1 MATFLE
7 VTAIVGGAE
16 LAAAVLLTLLPR
28 LGRAGRAVAEA
39 CARAPLLDVVFALLT
54 WVPWLAA
61 GLVAGWTGFAGA
73 IVGQVIVLVLWV
85 RGHELAHRQAT
96 RGPRLVKVHTRLVG
110 WWRNHLGLWFST
122 LALVPLWMVRF
133 AEILLYP
140 FLQWC
145 LGFPPYRHG
154 DWINLSRYK
163 FRDLVGHDLVWCLY
177 CDWMTGVYALGG
189 DMLRNVESFWCPIRF
204 HDTKKCVNCVVD
216 FPDVD
221 DGWVPAEGS
230 MADVEKTVLRFYG
243 EGRREWFGHP
253 ARRADEGQPP
263 EDAPKPKD

>member
-1 MATFLE
+1 MVTFLQ

-28 LGRAGRAVAEA
+28 AGRAGRAVAEA
-39 CARAPLLDVVFALLT
+39 CARAPLLDVIFALLT

-61 GLVAGWTGFAGA
+61 GLAAGWTGFAGA
-73 IVGQVIVLVLWV
+73 IVGQVIVVVLWV
-85 RGHELAHRQAT
+85 RGHELAHREAV
-96 RGPRLVKVHTRLVG
+96 RGPRLVKVHRRLVG
-110 WWRNHLGLWFST
+110 WWRNHLGLWFSA
-122 LALVPLWMVRF
+122 LALGPLWMVRF

-140 FLQWC
+140 FLQWF

-154 DWINLSRYK
+154 
-163 FRDLVGHDLVWCLY
+163 
-177 CDWMTGVYALGG
+177 DWMTGVYALGG

-204 HDTKKCVNCVVD
+204 HNTKKCVNCVVD

-230 MADVEKTVLRFYG
+230 MADVEKTLLRFYG
-243 EGRREWFGHP
+243 DGRREWFGHP
-253 ARRADEGQPP
+253 ARRAGEGQPP
-263 EDAPKPKD
+263 EDAPKPPD

>member
-16 LAAAVLLTLLPR
+16 LAAAILLTLLPR
-28 LGRAGRAVAEA
+28 AGRRGRAVAEA
-39 CARAPLLDVVFALLT
+39 CARAPLLDVIFALLT
-54 WVPWLAA
+54 WIPWLAA
-61 GLVAGWTGFAGA
+61 GLVAGWPGFAGA
-73 IVGQVIVLVLWV
+73 IVGQVIVVLLWV
-85 RGHELAHRQAT
+85 RGHELAHREAT
-96 RGPRLVKVHTRLVG
+96 RGPRLVKVHRRLVG
-110 WWRNHLGLWFST
+110 WWRNHAGLWFSA
-122 LALVPLWMVRF
+122 LALGPLWLVRF

-140 FLQWC
+140 PLQWF

-189 DMLRNVESFWCPIRF
+189 DMLRMVESFWCPIRF
-204 HDTKKCVNCVVD
+204 HDPRKCEHCKID
-216 FPDVD
+216 FPDVE

-230 MADVEKTVLRFYG
+230 MADVEQTLLRFYG

-253 ARRADEGQPP
+253 ARRAAEGRPPDEPAPP
-263 EDAPKPKD
+263 PG